1 MQVRALFSATLPEA
15 VEELARTVLVQP
27 LRVTVGERG
36 AAAASVHQRLMFV
49 GNEAGKLL
57 ALRDQLR
64 SGQLPLPALV
74 FVSSKGRA
82 EALLRC
88 QPSLSTRCFRTR
100 VSLIQPPC
108 KRARDADWGR

>member
-1 MQVRALFSATLPEA
+1 MERDSEWRGVQVRALFSATLPEA

-36 AAAASVHQRLMFV
+36 AAASSVHQRLMFV
-49 GNEAGKLL
+49 GGEAGKLL
-57 ALRDQLR
+57 ALRDQLKG
-64 SGQLPLPALV
+64 GQLPLPALV

-88 QPSLSTRCFRTR
+88 HFPLPTRCSRT
-100 VSLIQPPC
+100 
-108 KRARDADWGR
+108 